1 MAISWTFGGTA
12 LSTFGVLR
20 ELNDYMDMPERRGD
34 NIIIPFRHGRTHVN
48 KYFDERKITLGFSI
62 VSSTATAQDTIF
74 DNMRK
79 LFVPGSQQVLAQTR
93 EDSSVRNAYAVVEKP
108 LQVERVNQ
116 VFAQIVV
123 EFTLAE
129 PFFRSNTSSTDNTTT
144 ISTTDTTMTV
154 ENIGTIAEYNPTIL
168 LTGPLSN
175 VTISTTDSISL
186 TYTGTIAGGATVTIG
201 TLNGE
206 FYATHSGSGNVIG
219 NLSHAGSPALLVL
232 QSGTNTL
239 SVTTTTT
246 GGSAKISFYPPFF

>member
-79 LFVPGSQQVLAQTR
+79 LFAPGSQQVLAQTR
-93 EDSSVRNAYAVVEKP
+93 EDSSVSNAYAVVEKP

-175 VTISTTDSISL
+175 VTISTTDSISV
-186 TYTGTIAGGATVTIG
+186 TYTGSIAGGATVTIG

-219 NLSHAGSPALLVL
+219 NLSHAGSPPCWCC
-232 QSGTNTL
+232 SRER
-239 SVTTTTT
+239 
-246 GGSAKISFYPPFF
+246 IP